1 MIIWELVINSDA
13 IIVERNLDRRLKD
26 NLIYL
31 MKLNIQGV
39 KQMVLFIIIAM
50 IVIIIWLL
58 SLSIA
63 DKIGNFFVNNV
74 INKIKEL
81 FK

>member
-1 MIIWELVINSDA
+1 MVISSEA
-13 IIVERNLDRRLKD
+13 IIVERNLDMGLKD

-74 INKIKEL
+74 INKIKDL